1 MADDLAY
8 QSLYRRF
15 RPQRFAAVRGQ
26 DPITTALRNAV
37 AEGRV
42 SHAYLF
48 SGPRGTGKTT
58 TARILAKAL
67 NCEQPTQGEP
77 CDNCESCRAVAAGS
91 SLDVQE
97 LDAASNNG
105 VDAIRDLISRV
116 ALATPGRWKVYIVD
130 EVHMLSTP
138 ASNALLKTLE
148 EPPPHV
154 VFVLATTDP
163 QKVLPTIQSRT
174 QHYQFRLMSAEV
186 LDELVRDVAGQAGI
200 DVDDNAVNVVTRR
213 GAGSA
218 RDTLSALDQVAA
230 SGGVGADEADPSV
243 EIVAGLAARDA
254 GATLVAVAKA
264 LNAGRDARRTG
275 ESVLARLRV
284 GFLALMAPD
293 LDVDARDNAIEEHAR
308 QLGPAGLTR
317 ALEVVGEAVTSM
329 KEAVDARVALETAL
343 VRVAR
348 TDLDVAPSA
357 LLERIDRL
365 ERQISGGGGLPRAEA
380 APAAPKESVAPPPPA
395 APSASAAKRPSLRVE
410 TPSKSVAPP
419 PTKAPAAAPAS
430 TADPSPAPAA
440 PSGSGTVPSRDE
452 LTLAWGDTILDNIS
466 PRAKARFR
474 GGHWVD
480 APTPTFALPTEI
492 HKQRCDEVRVEV
504 QEALSRHFNVR
515 IELKL
520 VVEAGPSA
528 APARGA
534 APPPVDPDD
543 VVEDV
548 GDVSELE
555 DVGPVASGAARLLEA
570 FPGAVEEPNE

>member
-26 DPITTALRNAV
+26 DHVTVALRNAV
-37 AEGRV
+37 RDDRV
-42 SHAYLF
+42 GHAYLF

-58 TARILAKAL
+58 SARILAKAL
-67 NCEQPTQGEP
+67 NCEKPAGGEP
-77 CDNCESCRAVAAGS
+77 CDICESCLAITNGS

-105 VDAIRDLISRV
+105 VDSIRDLVSRV

-148 EPPPHV
+148 EPPAHV

-163 QKVLPTIQSRT
+163 QKVLPTIRSRT
-174 QHYQFRLMSAEV
+174 QHYEFRLLAAET
-186 LDELVRDVAGQAGI
+186 LAELVRDVSGVAGL
-200 DVDDNAVNVVTRR
+200 DVDDAAIDIVARR

-218 RDTLSALDQVAA
+218 RDALSALDQVAA
-230 SGGVGADEADPSV
+230 AGGVGADEVDPAV
-243 EIVAGLAARDA
+243 DVVAALAARDA
-254 GATLVAVAKA
+254 GAALVAVARA
-264 LNAGRDARRTG
+264 LAAGRDSRRIG
-275 ESVLARLRV
+275 ESVLARLRI
-284 GFLALMAPD
+284 GFLAVLAPE
-293 LDVDARDNAIEEHAR
+293 LDVDARDATIEEHAR
-308 QLGPAGLTR
+308 QLGAPGITR
-317 ALEVVGEAVTSM
+317 ALEVIGDAVTSM

-365 ERQISGGGGLPRAEA
+365 ERGLANAPRADAVDEPRA
-380 APAAPKESVAPPPPA
+380 TVAPPPAATVAA
-395 APSASAAKRPSLRVE
+395 APAAKRPSLRIE
-410 TPSKSVAPP
+410 KP
-419 PTKAPAAAPAS
+419 PTEKQPEAAAPV
-430 TADPSPAPAA
+430 PAPKKR
-440 PSGSGTVPSRDE
+440 PKSDGVVPDRDA
-452 LTLAWGDTILDNIS
+452 LTLAWGDTILDQIS

-480 APTPTFALPTEI
+480 APTPTFALPSVI
-492 HKQRCDEVRVEV
+492 HKQRCDEVRLEV
-504 QEALSRHFNVR
+504 QEALSQYFGVR
-515 IELKL
+515 LELTL
-520 VVEAGPSA
+520 TVDNSGGGAGSGAKPGPKPS
-528 APARGA
+528 PT
-534 APPPVDPDD
+534 DD
-543 VVEDV
+543 VDEDV

-555 DVGPVASGAARLLEA
+555 DAPPVASGAARLLEA
-570 FPGAVEEPNE
+570 FPGAVEDTP

>member
-1 MADDLAY
+1 M
-8 QSLYRRF
+8 
-15 RPQRFAAVRGQ
+15 
-26 DPITTALRNAV
+26 ALRNAV
-37 AEGRV
+37 SEGRV
-42 SHAYLF
+42 GHAYLF

-77 CDNCESCRAVAAGS
+77 CDVCESCRAIATGS

-174 QHYQFRLMSAEV
+174 QHYQFRLMSAET

-200 DVDDNAVNVVTRR
+200 DVDDVAVNVVTKR
-213 GAGSA
+213 GNGSA

-230 SGGVGADEADPSV
+230 SGGVGVDEEDPAVEVVAALADH
-243 EIVAGLAARDA
+243 DA
-254 GATLVAVAKA
+254 GATLIAVARA
-264 LNAGRDARRTG
+264 LNAGRDARRLG
-275 ESVLARLRV
+275 EGILARLRT

-293 LDVDARDNAIEEHAR
+293 LELDARDGVIEEHAR
-308 QLGPAGLTR
+308 RLGAAGITR
-317 ALEVVGEAVTSM
+317 ALEVVGDAVTSM
-329 KEAVDARVALETAL
+329 KEAVDTRVALETAL

-348 TDLDVAPSA
+348 TDLDVANSA

-365 ERQISGGGGLPRAEA
+365 ERQLQGGGGLPRPDAASA
-380 APAAPKESVAPPPPA
+380 APAAPKATVAPPPPS
-395 APSASAAKRPSLRVE
+395 PAAKRPSLRVE
-410 TPSKSVAPP
+410 APP
-419 PTKAPAAAPAS
+419 KAVAEPPAAAAPAE
-430 TADPSPAPAA
+430 PSPEPVPAA
-440 PSGSGTVPSRDE
+440 PVTSSGAIPTRDE
-452 LTLAWGDTILDNIS
+452 LTLAWGDKILDSIS

-492 HKQRCDEVRVEV
+492 HRQRCDEVRLEV
-504 QEALSRHFNVR
+504 QEAISQHFGTR
-515 IELKL
+515 LDLKL
-520 VVEAGPSA
+520 VVDAEGPSA
-528 APARGA
+528 APRSGP
-534 APPPVDPDD
+534 APTPQEPDD
-543 VVEDV
+543 PVEDV

-555 DVGPVASGAARLLEA
+555 DAGPVTSGAARLLEA
-570 FPGAVEEPNE
+570 FPGATEEPNE

>member
-1 MADDLAY
+1 M
-8 QSLYRRF
+8 
-15 RPQRFAAVRGQ
+15 
-26 DPITTALRNAV
+26 ALRNAV
-37 AEGRV
+37 SEGRV
-42 SHAYLF
+42 GHAYLF

-77 CDNCESCRAVAAGS
+77 CDVCESCRAIATGS

-174 QHYQFRLMSAEV
+174 QHYQFRLMSAET

-200 DVDDNAVNVVTRR
+200 DVDDVAVNVVTKR
-213 GAGSA
+213 GNGSA

-230 SGGVGADEADPSV
+230 SGGVGVDEEDPAV
-243 EIVAGLAARDA
+243 EVVAALAERDA
-254 GATLVAVAKA
+254 GATLIAVARA
-264 LNAGRDARRTG
+264 LNAGRDARRLG
-275 ESVLARLRV
+275 EGILARLRT

-293 LDVDARDNAIEEHAR
+293 LELDARDNVIEEHAR
-308 QLGPAGLTR
+308 QLGAAGITR
-317 ALEVVGEAVTSM
+317 ALEVVGDAVTSM
-329 KEAVDARVALETAL
+329 KEAVDTRVALETAL

-348 TDLDVAPSA
+348 TDLDVANSA

-365 ERQISGGGGLPRAEA
+365 ERQLQGGGGLPRPESASA
-380 APAAPKESVAPPPPA
+380 APAAPKATVAPPPP
-395 APSASAAKRPSLRVE
+395 AAKRPSLRVE
-410 TPSKSVAPP
+410 APP
-419 PTKAPAAAPAS
+419 KVVAEPPAAAAPS
-430 TADPSPAPAA
+430 EPSPAPAA
-440 PSGSGTVPSRDE
+440 AAPVTASGAIPTRDE
-452 LTLAWGDTILDNIS
+452 LTLAWGDKILDSIS

-492 HKQRCDEVRVEV
+492 HRQRCDEVRLEV
-504 QEALSRHFNVR
+504 QEAISRHFGTR
-515 IELKL
+515 LDLKL
-520 VVEAGPSA
+520 VVDAEGPSA
-528 APARGA
+528 APRASA
-534 APPPVDPDD
+534 APAPEEHDDPL
-543 VVEDV
+543 EDV

-555 DVGPVASGAARLLEA
+555 DAGPVTSGAARLLEA
-570 FPGAVEEPNE
+570 FPGATEEPNE

>member
-1 MADDLAY
+1 MADESAY

-26 DPITTALRNAV
+26 DHITNALRNAV
-37 AEGRV
+37 GEGRV
-42 SHAYLF
+42 AHAYLF

-77 CDNCESCRAVAAGS
+77 CDICESCRAVTAGS

-148 EPPPHV
+148 EPPAHV

-174 QHYQFRLMSAEV
+174 QRYQFRLMSADV
-186 LDELVRDVAGQAGI
+186 LDELARDVAGQAGI
-200 DVDDNAVNVVTRR
+200 DVDDNTVTVVTRR

-218 RDTLSALDQVAA
+218 RDMLSALDQVAA
-230 SGGVGADEADPSV
+230 SGGVGTDEADPAV
-243 EIVAGLAARDA
+243 DIVAGLAARDA
-254 GATLVAVAKA
+254 GETLVAVARA
-264 LNAGRDARRTG
+264 LNAGRDARRIG
-275 ESVLARLRV
+275 EAVLARLRV
-284 GFLALMAPD
+284 GFLSLMAPD
-293 LDVDARDNAIEEHAR
+293 LDVDVRDNVIEDHAR
-308 QLGPAGLTR
+308 QLGPAGITR
-317 ALEVVGEAVTSM
+317 ALEVVGDAVTSM

-348 TDLDVAPSA
+348 TDLDVANSA

-365 ERQISGGGGLPRAEA
+365 ERQMNSGGGGGRADA
-380 APAAPKESVAPPPPA
+380 APAAPKDSVAPPPAPPA
-395 APSASAAKRPSLRVE
+395 AAKRPSLRVE
-410 TPSKSVAPP
+410 APTKSVAPP
-419 PTKAPAAAPAS
+419 PAPTAAPVAEAPAAAA
-430 TADPSPAPAA
+430 AAA
-440 PSGSGTVPSRDE
+440 PSAPVAISGEVPTRDE
-452 LTLAWGDTILDNIS
+452 LTLAWGDTILDSIS

-480 APTPTFALPTEI
+480 APAPTFALPTDI
-492 HKQRCDEVRVEV
+492 HKQRCDEVRLEV
-504 QEALSRHFNVR
+504 QEALSQHFGR
-515 IELKL
+515 RLDLTL
-520 VVEAGPSA
+520 VVDSAANTQPARSA
-528 APARGA
+528 APS
-534 APPPVDPDD
+534 PEPHDD
-543 VVEDV
+543 VIEDV

-555 DVGPVASGAARLLEA
+555 DAGPVASGAARLLEA
-570 FPGAVEEPNE
+570 FPGAVEEPS